1 VLTPAGNGF
10 RDLHWQENG
19 WQRDAEQRRHRSQS
33 QRACIALD
41 MLPMLEAEARERQK
55 GGQGGVLL
63 EERIPQANRRARD
76 AAAQATGANPH
87 YVSDAG
93 TRV

>member
-1 VLTPAGNGF
+1 
-10 RDLHWQENG
+10 
-19 WQRDAEQRRHRSQS
+19 
-33 QRACIALD
+33 